1 MLILFRGII
10 GLDSFGLDDDTCVAP
25 LVVLTLVGN
34 RPRHVTTR
42 QHYTRHND
50 RHNQNLFHIS
60 PFFSSLC
67 SRVVSPAL
75 SISLKNDKNLPIFS
89 FRT

>member
-1 MLILFRGII
+1 MLLFRRIVSLD
-10 GLDSFGLDDDTCVAP
+10 GLRLDDDTRVTP

-34 RPRHVTTR
+34 RPRHVATG
-42 QHYTRHND
+42 QHHTRHND